1 MARPD
6 PRGPSGPPSF
16 TPKRPASPPADP
28 TRSAPPLTPVRP
40 TSLLKPTRIVAWSL
54 LVTLAMALLTFA
66 YKYLDDVARG
76 ESRPAAAPL
85 LEELT
90 GHLGGALILI
100 PLVLWSRQIGFAGW
114 RWPARA
120 AWHGAGI
127 VVYSALHTTLNWL
140 SREALF
146 PLFGLG
152 DYDYG
157 RLPVRYAM
165 ELPKDVSTYVLVFV
179 VMALFERYRAARDAE
194 VRARDLEARLARA
207 QLENLQAQ
215 LNPHFIFNA
224 LNTISAVMYED
235 VARADR
241 MLVGLSELMRRA
253 LAASHRQEVTL
264 AEELQVLE
272 AYREIMRARFGDRL
286 QFDLDV
292 DDGLATAL
300 VPTLILQPLV
310 ENAIRHG
317 APTPPEPARIEVR
330 VRREGDTMLLEVE
343 DNGPGASGARSPDA
357 ARESTAVPSDGAST
371 AMSAVPGEDAS
382 IASPG
387 RQTAG
392 QGIGLR
398 NTAERLRALYGASQS
413 MALGTGRLGGMRVS
427 ILIPYRA
434 RPDEV
439 APEDV
444 PADDV
449 MAEEAWTGSAS

>member
-1 MARPD
+1 MARPF

-16 TPKRPASPPADP
+16 TPKRSTPPSLMPA
-28 TRSAPPLTPVRP
+28 RSARPLT
-40 TSLLKPTRIVAWSL
+40 PTRIVVWSL
-54 LVTLAMALLTFA
+54 LVTLAMAFLTFA
-66 YKYLDDVARG
+66 YKYLDDVASG
-76 ESRPAAAPL
+76 ESRPAMAPL

-100 PLVLWSRQIGFAGW
+100 PLVLWSRRLGLPGW
-114 RWPARA
+114 NWPARV

-127 VVYSALHTTLNWL
+127 IVYSALHTTLNWL

-165 ELPKDVSTYVLVFV
+165 ELPKDVSTYALVFV
-179 VMALFERYRAARDAE
+179 IVALFERYRAARDAE
-194 VRARDLEARLARA
+194 LRARDLEARLARA

-253 LAASHRQEVTL
+253 MAASHRQEVTL
-264 AEELQVLE
+264 AEELEVLE
-272 AYREIMRARFGDRL
+272 AYTEIMRARFDDRL
-286 QFDLDV
+286 HFDLDV
-292 DDGLATAL
+292 DDGLRAAL
-300 VPTLILQPLV
+300 VPTLLLQPLV

-317 APTPPEPARIEVR
+317 APPPPAPARIEVR
-330 VRREGDTMLLEVE
+330 VRREGDMVLLEVE
-343 DNGPGASGARSPDA
+343 DNGPGWSGARSPDA

-387 RQTAG
+387 RQTAN
-392 QGIGLR
+392 QGVGLR
-398 NTAERLRALYGASQS
+398 NTAERLRALYGPSQS
-413 MALGTGRLGGMRVS
+413 MVLGTGRLGGMRVS
-427 ILIPYRA
+427 IRIPYRV
-434 RPDEV
+434 RPD
-439 APEDV
+439 DV
-444 PADDV
+444 VREEIPADDV